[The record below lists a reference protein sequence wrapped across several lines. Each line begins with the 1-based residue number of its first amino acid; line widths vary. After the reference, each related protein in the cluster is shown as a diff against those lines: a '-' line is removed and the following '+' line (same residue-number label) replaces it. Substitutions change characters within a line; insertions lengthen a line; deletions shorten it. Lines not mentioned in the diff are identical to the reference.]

1 MKKILIVDD
10 DAALRKNIAEVLTQA
25 GYEHDEAANGIEAL
39 EKAEAADYD
48 VVLLDYLMPKM
59 DGMEV
64 LSNLRKMSPRSKII
78 IMTAFATID
87 GAVEAIKKGA
97 RHYLTKP
104 FKIDEA
110 LAAIKRAIEE
120 ATFEDGIKKL
130 AMDTSLNALSNA
142 IRRRIIAQLV
152 ERGKMRLMEIAR
164 ELLITDHTKVIFHLR
179 LLRDAG
185 LVEQDAQKAYSLTR
199 EGEKIFEC
207 LKILENYLSTPEN
220 T

>member
-25 GYEHDEAANGIEAL
+25 GYEHDEAVNGIEAL
-39 EKAEAADYD
+39 EKAETTEYD
-48 VVLLDYLMPKM
+48 VVLLDYLMPRM

-64 LSNLRKMSPRSKII
+64 LSNLRKMSPKSKII

-87 GAVEAIKKGA
+87 GAIEAIKKGA
-97 RHYLTKP
+97 SHYLTKP

-110 LAAIKRAIEE
+110 LTAIKRALEE

-164 ELLITDHTKVIFHLR
+164 ELMITDHTKVIFHLR
-179 LLRDAG
+179 VLKDAG
-185 LVEQDAQKAYSLTR
+185 LVEQDTQKSYTLTR
-199 EGEKIFEC
+199 EGEKIYEC
-207 LKILENYLSTPEN
+207 LKILENYLSTLE
-220 T
+220 

>member
-1 MKKILIVDD
+1 MKKILVVDD
-10 DAALRKNIAEVLTQA
+10 DAALRKNITEVLNQA
-25 GYEHDEAANGIEAL
+25 GYEHDEAGNGLEAL
-39 EKAEAADYD
+39 EKAEATEYD

-64 LSNLRKMSPRSKII
+64 LANLRKASPKSKII

-97 RHYLTKP
+97 SHYLTKP

-110 LAAIKRAIEE
+110 LAAIKRALEE

-130 AMDTSLNALSNA
+130 AMNTSLNALSNA

-164 ELLITDHTKVIFHLR
+164 ELMITDHTKVIFHLR
-179 LLRDAG
+179 LLRDTG
-185 LVEQDAQKAYSLTR
+185 LIEQDAQKAYSLTR
-199 EGEKIFEC
+199 EGEKLFEC
-207 LKILENYLSTPEN
+207 LKILENYLSTPE
-220 T
+220 

>member
-97 RHYLTKP
+97 SHYLTKP
-104 FKIDEA
+104 FKIDEV
-110 LAAIKRAIEE
+110 LTAIKRTLEE

-142 IRRRIIAQLV
+142 IRRRIIAQLI

-179 LLRDAG
+179 LLREVG